1 MLGALVTLGNS
12 DNDES
17 SSSSRK
23 APDWRRRCC
32 QRQPPAAVA
41 WSVTEGLLRSHPTA
55 QAPGCGRGLAAGPWS
70 NLGGRPPRRPRAPP
84 RPEPPGSGPGVR
96 RPVVGGKR
104 PGTKKNPGRFTG
116 GRRTPTSRTPGGDAQ
131 PRRLRLRPRGRP
143 RCVGPRRRPR
153 DPRAVRPRAPASARA
168 RGRGEPSREVQEQGG
183 QGLTRG
189 TSFPPP
195 PPAAAGTTFGDS
207 FGGKSFEAPAGGLEE
222 LLAPPRPAF
231 HRLEGARARLRP
243 PLRAE

>member
-1 MLGALVTLGNS
+1 MLS
-12 DNDES
+12 
-17 SSSSRK
+17 
-23 APDWRRRCC
+23 
-32 QRQPPAAVA
+32 PAAYDYAREAAHGA
-41 WSVTEGLLRSHPTA
+41 WGPGA
-55 QAPGCGRGLAAGPWS
+55 APATPAPCAPVL
-70 NLGGRPPRRPRAPP
+70 PRA
-84 RPEPPGSGPGVR
+84 RA
-96 RPVVGGKR
+96 GG
-104 PGTKKNPGRFTG
+104 
-116 GRRTPTSRTPGGDAQ
+116 
-131 PRRLRLRPRGRP
+131 
-143 RCVGPRRRPR
+143 
-153 DPRAVRPRAPASARA
+153 
-168 RGRGEPSREVQEQGG
+168 GEPSREVQEQGG